1 MITWGAT
8 CCNNNSSSISIVFSI
23 VLKNKNKL
31 IRNDL
36 YLVTSLL
43 YELKCDPCVKNQ
55 CLPFFRHIFFYP
67 SWMKKVDFA
76 KSRPAAD
83 GAIVWVKKNQ
93 IGIFN
98 IITSVYSRLYFI
110 STLWEPLE
118 WTGNK
123 SYLEFFKAY
132 FF

>member
-8 CCNNNSSSISIVFSI
+8 CCNNNSSSMSIVFSI

-31 IRNDL
+31 IRNEL
-36 YLVTSLL
+36 YLVTLLL

-83 GAIVWVKKNQ
+83 GAIVWVKK
-93 IGIFN
+93 I
-98 IITSVYSRLYFI
+98 RLVFSMLLHQYIQDCI
-110 STLWEPLE
+110 SSLLSENLWNEQE
-118 WTGNK
+118 IRFT
-123 SYLEFFKAY
+123 
-132 FF
+132 

>member
-8 CCNNNSSSISIVFSI
+8 CCNNNCSSISIVFSI

-36 YLVTSLL
+36 YLVTPLL

-83 GAIVWVKKNQ
+83 GAIVWVKKKSDWYFQ
-93 IGIFN
+93 CYYISIFK
-98 IITSVYSRLYFI
+98 IVFHLYSLRTFGMN
-110 STLWEPLE
+110 W
-118 WTGNK
+118 K
-123 SYLEFFKAY
+123 
-132 FF
+132 